1 VGEELADDEDGGGE
15 AEVRAVVLYQVMRDT
30 GVQKRRVRKHD
41 LGAVRTNEDA
51 SDRPPVPRMYDDGVS
66 AVTDLSQ
73 LTRPD
78 SGTGHDVPCRREDDD
93 LPDESI

>member
-1 VGEELADDEDGGGE
+1 
-15 AEVRAVVLYQVMRDT
+15 MCDT

-51 SDRPPVPRMYDDGVS
+51 SDRPPVPRMYDDGVGRDGLEP
-66 AVTDLSQ
+66 A
-73 LTRPD
+73 
-78 SGTGHDVPCRREDDD
+78 HDVPCRREDDD

>member
-1 VGEELADDEDGGGE
+1 
-15 AEVRAVVLYQVMRDT
+15 M
-30 GVQKRRVRKHD
+30 RKHD

-51 SDRPPVPRMYDDGVS
+51 SDRPPVARMNNDVS

-78 SGTGHDVPCRREDDD
+78 SGAGHDVPCRREDDD
-93 LPDESI
+93 LPDEAI